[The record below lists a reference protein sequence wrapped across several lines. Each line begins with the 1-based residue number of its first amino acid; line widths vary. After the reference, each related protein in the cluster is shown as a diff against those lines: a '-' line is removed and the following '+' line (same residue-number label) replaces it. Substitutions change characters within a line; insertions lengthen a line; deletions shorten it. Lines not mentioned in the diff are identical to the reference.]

1 MNASQILILIVA
13 ILVGD
18 FLVENFLEWLNS
30 QKQPAHLPNQFADIY
45 TEEEYQ
51 KSKAYKKVNS
61 TFSLISNSVS
71 FILTLVFLIT
81 GAFGYL
87 SEVLEVYFQNP
98 IWHALAFFAVV
109 TIASSILGL
118 PFSLYQTFIIEEKF
132 GFNKTTKKLFFTDKL
147 KGLVLGAVVGGII
160 GYLLLYLVL
169 EIGQNF
175 WIYFWIIITVFS
187 VGMQFFYASLIMPLF
202 NKLTPLEDGE
212 LREAIEEYAGSVYF
226 PLQNIFVI
234 DGSKRSTKAN
244 AFFMGFGKQKK
255 VVFYDTIL
263 EKHSIEELVAIFAH
277 EVGHYKKH
285 HILQMM
291 AISIVQTGLT
301 LFILA
306 QIIFNKEI
314 SLALGANEWQ
324 IHLNMVAFGF
334 LYSPISTVTSI
345 LFNIFSRQNE
355 YEADNYAKETYGSK
369 PLAKALKRLSAESL
383 SNLTPH
389 PWYVFVNYSHPP
401 LGERLKAMEEE

>member
-1 MNASQILILIVA
+1 MNASQILILIIA

-18 FLVENFLEWLNS
+18 FLLENFLEWLNS
-30 QKQPAHLPNQFADIY
+30 QKQPAHLPNQFSDIY
-45 TEEEYQ
+45 TEDEYQ
-51 KSKAYKKVNS
+51 KAKAYKKANS
-61 TFSLISNSVS
+61 VFSLISNSIS

-81 GAFGYL
+81 GAFGWL
-87 SEVLEVYFQNP
+87 SEYLEVYFQNP
-98 IWHALAFFAVV
+98 IWHALAFFGVV
-109 TIASSILGL
+109 TIASSLLGI
-118 PFSLYQTFIIEEKF
+118 PFSIYHTFVIEEKF
-132 GFNKTTKKLFFTDKL
+132 GFNKTTKKLFFTDKI
-147 KGLVLGAVVGGII
+147 KGLLLGAAVGGII
-160 GYLLLYLVL
+160 GYVLLYLVL

-175 WIYFWIIITVFS
+175 WIYFWIIITLFS

-212 LREAIEEYAGSVYF
+212 LRESIEEYAGSVYF

-263 EKHSIEELVAIFAH
+263 EKHSTEELVAIFAH

-291 AISIVQTGLT
+291 AISVVQTGFT

-314 SLALGANEWQ
+314 SLALGASEWQ

-334 LYSPISTVTSI
+334 LYSPISTVTEV
-345 LFNIFSRQNE
+345 LFNVFSRKNE
-355 YEADNYAKETYGSK
+355 YLVLYY
-369 PLAKALKRLSAESL
+369 
-383 SNLTPH
+383 
-389 PWYVFVNYSHPP
+389 
-401 LGERLKAMEEE
+401 

>member
-1 MNASQILILIVA
+1 MNASQILLLIIA

-18 FLVENFLEWLNS
+18 FLLENFLEWLNS
-30 QKQPAHLPNQFADIY
+30 QKQPAHLPNEFADIY

-51 KSKAYKKVNS
+51 KSKVYKKVNS
-61 TFSLISNSVS
+61 TFSLLSNSIS

-81 GAFGYL
+81 GAFGWL

-98 IWHALAFFAVV
+98 IWHALAFFAVI
-109 TIASSILGL
+109 TIASSFLGL
-118 PFSLYQTFIIEEKF
+118 PFSLYQTFVIEEKF
-132 GFNKTTKKLFFTDKL
+132 GFNKITKKLFVTDKL
-147 KGLVLGAVVGGII
+147 KGLVLGAVVGAAI

-169 EIGQNF
+169 EIGHYF
-175 WIYFWIIITVFS
+175 WVYFWIIITIFS
-187 VGMQFFYASLIMPLF
+187 VGMQFFYASLIMPIF
-202 NKLTPLEDGE
+202 NKLTPLEEGE
-212 LREAIEEYAGSVYF
+212 LRESIEEYAGSVYF

-263 EKHSIEELVAIFAH
+263 EKHTTEELVAIFAH
-277 EVGHYKKH
+277 EVGHYKKN

-334 LYSPISTVTSI
+334 LYSPISTITEV

-369 PLAKALKRLSAESL
+369 PLATALKRLSADSL

-389 PWYVFVNYSHPP
+389 PWYVFFNYSHPP
-401 LGERLKAMEEE
+401 LSERLKAMGEE

>member
-1 MNASQILILIVA
+1 MHASQILLLIIA

-18 FLVENFLEWLNS
+18 FLLENFLEWLNS
-30 QKQPAHLPNQFADIY
+30 QKQPTHLPNEFSDIY
-45 TEEEYQ
+45 TEDEYQ
-51 KSKAYKKVNS
+51 KSKAYKKANS
-61 TFSLISNSVS
+61 AFSLISNSIS
-71 FILTLVFLIT
+71 FIITLVFLIL
-81 GAFGYL
+81 GSFGWL
-87 SEVLEVYFQNP
+87 SEYLEVYFQNP
-98 IWHALAFFAVV
+98 IWHALAFFGVV
-109 TIASSILGL
+109 TIASSLLGL
-118 PFSLYQTFIIEEKF
+118 PFSLYQTFVIEEKF
-132 GFNKTTKKLFFTDKL
+132 GFNKTTKKLFFTDKI
-147 KGLVLGAVVGGII
+147 KGLVLGAVVGGSI
-160 GYLLLYLVL
+160 GYVLLYLIL

-175 WIYFWIIITVFS
+175 WIYFWIIITLFS
-187 VGMQFFYASLIMPLF
+187 VGAQFFYASLIMPLF
-202 NKLTPLEDGE
+202 NKLTPLEEGE
-212 LREAIEEYAGSVYF
+212 LRESIEEYAGSVYF

-263 EKHSIEELVAIFAH
+263 EKHSTEELVAIFAH

-334 LYSPISTVTSI
+334 LYSPISTVTSV
-345 LFNIFSRQNE
+345 LFNIFSRKNE

-369 PLAKALKRLSAESL
+369 PLAKALKKLSADSL

-389 PWYVFVNYSHPP
+389 PWYVFFHYSHPP
-401 LGERLKAMEEE
+401 LSERLKAMEE

>member
-1 MNASQILILIVA
+1 MNASQILILIIA
-13 ILVGD
+13 ILVGN
-18 FLVENFLEWLNS
+18 FLLENFLEWLNS
-30 QKQPAHLPNQFADIY
+30 QKQPAHLPNQFSDIY
-45 TEEEYQ
+45 TEDEYQ
-51 KSKAYKKVNS
+51 KSKAYKKSNAA
-61 TFSLISNSVS
+61 FSLISNSIS
-71 FILTLVFLIT
+71 FILTLAFLIT
-81 GAFGYL
+81 GSFGWL
-87 SEVLEVYFQNP
+87 SEYLEVYFQNP
-98 IWHALAFFAVV
+98 IWHALAFFGVV
-109 TIASSILGL
+109 TIASSLLGL
-118 PFSLYQTFIIEEKF
+118 PFSLYHTFVIEEKF

-160 GYLLLYLVL
+160 GYVLLYLVL
-169 EIGQNF
+169 EIGKNF
-175 WIYFWIIITVFS
+175 WIYFWIIITIFS

-263 EKHSIEELVAIFAH
+263 EKHSTEELVAIFAH

-291 AISIVQTGLT
+291 AISIVQTGFT

-334 LYSPISTVTSI
+334 LYSPISTVTEV
-345 LFNIFSRQNE
+345 LFNIFSRKNE

-369 PLAKALKRLSAESL
+369 PLATALKKLSADSL

-389 PWYVFVNYSHPP
+389 PWYVFFNYSHPP
-401 LGERLKAMEEE
+401 LSERLKAMEEE

>member
-1 MNASQILILIVA
+1 
-13 ILVGD
+13 
-18 FLVENFLEWLNS
+18 
-30 QKQPAHLPNQFADIY
+30 
-45 TEEEYQ
+45 
-51 KSKAYKKVNS
+51 
-61 TFSLISNSVS
+61 
-71 FILTLVFLIT
+71 
-81 GAFGYL
+81 
-87 SEVLEVYFQNP
+87 
-98 IWHALAFFAVV
+98 
-109 TIASSILGL
+109 
-118 PFSLYQTFIIEEKF
+118 
-132 GFNKTTKKLFFTDKL
+132 
-147 KGLVLGAVVGGII
+147 
-160 GYLLLYLVL
+160 
-169 EIGQNF
+169 
-175 WIYFWIIITVFS
+175 
-187 VGMQFFYASLIMPLF
+187 LIMPLF

-212 LREAIEEYAGSVYF
+212 LRESIEEYAGSVYF

-263 EKHSIEELVAIFAH
+263 EKHSTEELVAIFAH

-291 AISIVQTGLT
+291 AISVVQTGFT

-314 SLALGANEWQ
+314 SLALGASEWQ

-334 LYSPISTVTSI
+334 LYSPISTVTEV
-345 LFNIFSRQNE
+345 LFNVFSRKNE

-369 PLAKALKRLSAESL
+369 PLAIALKKLSADSL

-389 PWYVFVNYSHPP
+389 PWYVFFNYSHPP
-401 LGERLKAMEEE
+401 LSERLKAMEEE